1 MEGRSPPNHPGRP
14 HSIKTQS
21 SDWAFIVL
29 LNEIIT
35 GRGPRGAAGRLRPW
49 LTTGSGRGIPPVAD
63 HVERRG
69 QAPLRRLFYL
79 GLCRLRGILSPPA
92 PTTVILQSGRSSV
105 QQRCCSRR
113 NHSSL
118 PSRKLVSDAEYRRC
132 HCRCRRNHSSSL
144 QRRLESDAE
153 FVAAT
158 AVAGGP
164 FHTAATMVLQ

>member
-14 HSIKTQS
+14 HSIKAQS
-21 SDWAFIVL
+21 SDWAFIVV

-35 GRGPRGAAGRLRPW
+35 GRGPRGAAGTFRPW
-49 LTTGSGRGIPPVAD
+49 LTTWSGREIAPVAD

-92 PTTVILQSGRSSV
+92 PTTVILQAGRSSV

-113 NHSSL
+113 NHSS
-118 PSRKLVSDAEYRRC
+118 
-132 HCRCRRNHSSSL
+132 SL

-153 FVAAT
+153 DRCSYGRCRRAILLC
-158 AVAGGP
+158 GNE
-164 FHTAATMVLQ
+164 